1 VDYSPIAIFAY
12 NRLHHLKKTVSALL
26 KNPESISSDLFIFS
40 DYPKTITDESNV
52 TSVRTFLKKII
63 GFRSVNIVERK
74 FNYGLAMSIISG
86 VTEVLQH
93 VNSVIVLED
102 DIVPSP
108 YFLHY
113 MNETLRFYKNADAVG
128 SIHAYSYPC
137 PNPLPE
143 TFFLRGADCWGWG
156 TWKNSWNLFEENG
169 QILLDKILKSEL
181 SYQFDL
187 DGVYPFTQMLRDQIS
202 GRNDSWAIRWHA
214 SMFLANKLCLYPGK
228 SLVKNI
234 GCDGSGTN
242 CKQTNKFDSAE
253 PEIPI
258 TIKKIKLN
266 ESSIARDSFIEF
278 LRHSN

>member
-1 VDYSPIAIFAY
+1 LRRVPIALFVY
-12 NRLHHLKKTVSALL
+12 NRLSHLEQVILNLNSNKECLDTEL
-26 KNPESISSDLFIFS
+26 IIFS
-40 DYPKTITDESNV
+40 DHYKSPEDASKVVE
-52 TSVRTFLKKII
+52 VRNYISEIKGFKSLK
-63 GFRSVNIVERK
+63 IVERSEN
-74 FNYGLAMSIISG
+74 FGLSKSIISG
-86 VTEVLQH
+86 VDEILENY
-93 VNSVIVLED
+93 NSVIVLED
-102 DIVPSP
+102 DVVPSP
-108 YFLHY
+108 HFLGY
-113 MNETLRFYKNADAVG
+113 MNETLRFYKNEDAVG
-128 SIHAYSYPC
+128 AIHAYSYPC
-137 PNPLPE
+137 SKPLPE
-143 TFFLRGADCWGWG
+143 TFFLRGADCWGWA
-156 TWKNSWNLFEENG
+156 TWRTSWNLLEKNG
-169 QILLDKILKSEL
+169 KVLLEKIRKSNL
-181 SYQFDL
+181 SHQFDL
-187 DGVYPFTQMLRDQIS
+187 DGAYPFTQMLRDQIS

>member
-1 VDYSPIAIFAY
+1 
-12 NRLHHLKKTVSALL
+12 
-26 KNPESISSDLFIFS
+26 
-40 DYPKTITDESNV
+40 
-52 TSVRTFLKKII
+52 
-63 GFRSVNIVERK
+63 
-74 FNYGLAMSIISG
+74 
-86 VTEVLQH
+86 
-93 VNSVIVLED
+93 
-102 DIVPSP
+102 
-108 YFLHY
+108 
-113 MNETLRFYKNADAVG
+113 
-128 SIHAYSYPC
+128 
-137 PNPLPE
+137 
-143 TFFLRGADCWGWG
+143 
-156 TWKNSWNLFEENG
+156 
-169 QILLDKILKSEL
+169 
-181 SYQFDL
+181 
-187 DGVYPFTQMLRDQIS
+187 MLRDQIS

>member
-1 VDYSPIAIFAY
+1 MQ
-12 NRLHHLKKTVSALL
+12 NTLTGLL
-26 KNPESISSDLFIFS
+26 QNEYAKDTDLFIYS
-40 DYPKTITDESNV
+40 DNYRSDREKYSVSEVRKYISSITGFKSLTI
-52 TSVRTFLKKII
+52 
-63 GFRSVNIVERK
+63 VNRK
-74 FNYGLAMSIISG
+74 ENLGLARSIVGG
-86 VTEVLQH
+86 VSDILK
-93 VNSVIVLED
+93 NYDGVIVLED

-108 YFLHY
+108 HFLLY
-113 MNETLRFYKNADAVG
+113 MNEALNNYSNIDRVG

-137 PNPLPE
+137 SKPLPE

-156 TWKNSWNLFEENG
+156 TWKTNWNLFEENG

-187 DGVYPFTQMLRDQIS
+187 DGAYPFTQMLRDQIS

-242 CKQTNKFDSAE
+242 CLQTSKFDSAE
-253 PEIPI
+253 SDAPI